1 MRNSAK
7 HHGVRIA
14 DATRDIAPCGST
26 LPRDFQATRHAHH
39 KSRSSS
45 ATPGGDLGEAKLK
58 QVLGYQLAQAA
69 VVTLG
74 VFEDLVGGPLSLRPV
89 EYTMLM
95 LVKENPGG
103 SPAQLAKVLAMTRP
117 NVSLWIEKLEAKGLL
132 SRATNS
138 ADRRSQHLHVTKAG
152 DALASKATRRL
163 IDGERDAFTTLSP
176 VEQMMLTEL
185 LHKLAGVRRTPPAEV
200 G

>member
-1 MRNSAK
+1 MANA
-7 HHGVRIA
+7 
-14 DATRDIAPCGST
+14 
-26 LPRDFQATRHAHH
+26 
-39 KSRSSS
+39 KSRSEIT
-45 ATPGGDLGEAKLK
+45 TPGGDFGEARL
-58 QVLGYQLAQAA
+58 QHVLGYQLAQAA

-103 SPAQLAKVLAMTRP
+103 SPAQLATALAMTRP
-117 NVSLWIEKLEAKGLL
+117 NVSLWIEKLEGKGLL

-152 DALASKATRRL
+152 DALASKATQRL
-163 IDGERDAFTTLSP
+163 IDGERKTFTTLSA

-185 LHKLAGVRRTPPAEV
+185 LHKLASVRRTRAAEE